1 MTNPRFT
8 SRSLLVWGLFIA
20 LFSGCGP
27 KTRKTEITQPVVRGS
42 FQSNIK
48 GLVEIHTADHY
59 NRPIAEGFGFFT
71 DEETVVTNLD
81 FIQGAYRAKISA
93 PGTTQYYEVAGYTA
107 FNHYLNLV
115 LLKVNRHNSNFLN
128 ITSPPE
134 KKDTLYTLLRPQRN
148 LFVSRTTVT
157 DSLENDSSAF
167 YILEHELETGKPAFY
182 SDHSLAGIIQ
192 KRRNLNDSIVTAV
205 LRSDW
210 IASLM
215 QHQKKPQSLI
225 GLSTKT
231 DKVYISH
238 KKVRGFRIKTTMG
251 SFEIR
256 LFDETPQYRDNFIKL
271 VSDDFYDSLLVH
283 RVIKDFLIQTGA
295 ADTRHAG
302 REEVVGWQGPGYSI
316 PMKLVPGIFHRRGAI
331 AASKLP
337 TERNP
342 RNFSDGSQ
350 FYVVCGRVFDHQEL
364 DEIEKQKNKKF
375 TPEQRNL
382 YTSIGGAPYLDG
394 DYTVFGEVVSGMEVV
409 DKIASVEVYNVDRP
423 EKDIRII
430 DVEIL
435 KK

>member
-1 MTNPRFT
+1 MANARLTAGT
-8 SRSLLVWGLFIA
+8 ILAWGFFIV
-20 LFSGCGP
+20 LFSGCGS
-27 KTRKTEITQPVVRGS
+27 KTQKTEVTQPVVRGS

-71 DEETVVTNLD
+71 GKETVITNLD
-81 FIQGAYRAKISA
+81 FIQGAYRAKIAA

-107 FNHYLNLV
+107 YSHHLNLV
-115 LLKVNRHNSNFLN
+115 VLKVKRQNNDFLK
-128 ITSPPE
+128 TVTPPA

-148 LFVSRTTVT
+148 LFVSRTTIT
-157 DSLENDSSAF
+157 DTIKNDSAAF
-167 YILEHELETGKPAFY
+167 YLLEHELETGKPAFY
-182 SDHSLAGIIQ
+182 SGHALAGIIQ
-192 KRRNLNDSIVTAV
+192 KRKNRNDSTVTAV
-205 LRSDW
+205 LLSNW
-210 IASLM
+210 IDTLM
-215 QHQKKPQSLI
+215 QQQKETQRLI
-225 GLSTKT
+225 DLSTKS

-238 KKVRGFRIKTTMG
+238 KRVSGFRIKTSMG
-251 SFEIR
+251 AFVIR
-256 LFDETPQYRDNFIKL
+256 LFDETPEYRDNFIKL

-295 ADTRHAG
+295 ADTRNAG
-302 REEVVGWQGPGYSI
+302 RDDVVGWQGPGYSI

-350 FYVVCGRVFDHQEL
+350 FYVVCGRVFTPEEL
-364 DEIEKQKNKKF
+364 DKIEKQKNKKF
-375 TPEQRNL
+375 TPEQRQV
-382 YTSIGGAPYLDG
+382 YTTIGGAPYLDG

-430 DVEIL
+430 DVEII